1 MKLIVG
7 LGNPGKE
14 YEETRHNI
22 GYKAIDALCHHFGV
36 ELNKSKFS
44 GRYYKG
50 KDFVLAKPETYMN
63 LSGDFVQPLANY
75 FEIKPEDILVIYDD
89 MDHKVGQIA
98 MKPKGSH
105 GGQNGIKDIIHK
117 MGTDSIPRMKIGI
130 GRPDTPQKMASYVL
144 NKFSQTQINELNQI
158 KNKIIEGALIF
169 IEKDINFAMN
179 KINTK

>member
-22 GYKAIDALCHHFGV
+22 GYKAIDALCHHFNV
-36 ELNKSKFS
+36 ELNKKKFN
-44 GRYYKG
+44 GHYYKG
-50 KDFVLAKPETYMN
+50 QNFILAKPETYMN

-75 FEIKPEDILVIYDD
+75 FDIKVEDILIIYDD

-105 GGQNGIKDIIHK
+105 GGQNGMKDIIYK
-117 MGTDSIPRMKIGI
+117 MGTDEISRMKIGI
-130 GRPDTPQKMASYVL
+130 GRPDTAQKMASYVL
-144 NKFSQTQINELNQI
+144 NKFSVTQIEELNKI
-158 KNKIIEGALIF
+158 KNKIIDGVVLF
-169 IEKDINFAMN
+169 IEKDIHYAMN
-179 KINTK
+179 KVNTK